1 MSATRL
7 PGLVAMA
14 WLLCLAACRPLS
26 SPEPQ
31 AAPPTATAP
40 TPTQA
45 AVPACLILSE
55 VPMRFLA
62 LGDSYTIGE
71 GVDAAE
77 RWPVQLTARLRAEGV
92 SLEDPV
98 IIARTGWTTKELSVA
113 LDDADPDVLGLP
125 FDLVSLLI
133 GVNNQY
139 RGRGVDE
146 YRAEFAALLGRAIGF
161 AYGDPR
167 RVLVLSIPDWGVMP
181 FIQSTGRD
189 PSVVAEEID
198 QFNAANRVETER
210 AGARYVD
217 VTPASRR
224 AAQDSALVAPDGLH
238 PSGALYADW
247 ARLAFSEA
255 CAALRGDP

>member
-1 MSATRL
+1 MSAARR
-7 PGLVAMA
+7 PGLVAVGC
-14 WLLCLAACRPLS
+14 LLCLAACAPLT
-26 SPEPQ
+26 SPE
-31 AAPPTATAP
+31 PPTATAP
-40 TPTQA
+40 APTEA
-45 AVPACLILSE
+45 PVPACLILSE

-98 IIARTGWTTKELSVA
+98 IIARTGWTTDELSAA
-113 LDDADPDVLGLP
+113 LDAADPGVLGSP

-139 RGRGVDE
+139 RGRSVAE
-146 YRAEFAALLGRAIGF
+146 YRAEFAALLERAIGF

-167 RVLVLSIPDWGVMP
+167 NVLVLSIPDWSVTP
-181 FIQSTGRD
+181 FIRSTGRD
-189 PSVVAEEID
+189 PAVVAEAID
-198 QFNAANRVETER
+198 RFNAANRAETER

-224 AAQDSALVAPDGLH
+224 AAQDEALVAPDGLH
-238 PSGALYADW
+238 PSGALYAEW
-247 ARLAFSEA
+247 ARLAFAEA